1 MDRGVK
7 TKTPTIVM
15 TRDTEMKF
23 DESNPL
29 LIRTID
35 EAQVKAVNIA
45 KIMLIIMLDETVV
58 KMHGFRA
65 YVWSARI
72 HSPEV
77 WQKEYC

>member
-45 KIMLIIMLDETVV
+45 KIMLL
-58 KMHGFRA
+58 K
-65 YVWSARI
+65 
-72 HSPEV
+72 
-77 WQKEYC
+77 

>member
-45 KIMLIIMLDETVV
+45 KIMLIIMLLKYIDPANFYLDFSLHV
-58 KMHGFRA
+58 FR
-65 YVWSARI
+65 
-72 HSPEV
+72 
-77 WQKEYC
+77 

>member
-1 MDRGVK
+1 MKREKPYILTDSMGVNNMDRGVK

-45 KIMLIIMLDETVV
+45 KIMLIIMLL
-58 KMHGFRA
+58 K
-65 YVWSARI
+65 
-72 HSPEV
+72 
-77 WQKEYC
+77 